1 MKDCENEE
9 IVKEEVKM
17 TEEENE
23 KGMAEIERLED
34 YYLNIKRDESWL
46 DYNSRVIR
54 QIIRTGE
61 HDLTKANALQFIGI
75 ASHNLDEFISVRF
88 SDMEDRQIMKKDKRK
103 FLDRIRLQRASI
115 LTLYRDQFQQKDY
128 HKNFSKNKKIKE
140 IFYKNILPV
149 LTPILVASNKEI
161 PRLNENDI
169 NFFIKLKKTETEPS
183 ALCFLQIPFQ
193 LKRLYKYND
202 DKNFILIEDIVQEF
216 LKDIFNTR
224 EISSFVLFRVIKK
237 FNKEIVHDKKESI
250 VSRVNDVLIKRE
262 SNDIVFIDAKIM
274 DGKAGK
280 LLNTLR
286 KLLKV
291 NKENIEMYCE
301 TSDVIGLHYVNKD
314 VIKDVFDIEPQVLE
328 QKYPEELVGHSS
340 IMDYLDEDD
349 LLLHH
354 PFDTFDVT
362 IQFLKE
368 AVNDAKTL
376 SIKQTLYRVTS
387 SKSPVVK
394 LLCEAATKGIQV
406 TVMLELL
413 ARFDERNNISLI
425 NVLKNSGVNIVYSL
439 ENYKTHCKMLLIT
452 KESKKGIKLYSHVS
466 TGNYNEETSKLY
478 TDFSYFTS
486 RTKIGM
492 DLNSIFNMITG
503 FSVPDKF
510 NTVSCSPYG
519 LFNRIK
525 DEINTLVETTSEER
539 PSTVLIK
546 VNSLNDPQIVELI
559 TETAK
564 NNPTIEFNIICRGI
578 CTLKPT
584 KNIKIKSIV
593 GRFLEHSRMYAFIQ
607 KGKKSKVFISS
618 ADLLTRNLFK
628 RIEVMVPVLDR
639 DISRRLV
646 SIFSVYWDD
655 VLDTWWLKED
665 GTWEKAEIKENDLNI
680 SAQSEFCK

>member
-1 MKDCENEE
+1 MEKQGLQEIKKKDDVLTQVEE
-9 IVKEEVKM
+9 
-17 TEEENE
+17 
-23 KGMAEIERLED
+23 
-34 YYLNIKRDESWL
+34 YYLNIQRDMSWL
-46 DYNSRVIR
+46 DYNERVIA
-54 QIIRTGE
+54 QILRTDE
-61 HDLTKANALQFIGI
+61 NDLTKANALQFIGI
-75 ASHNLDEFISVRF
+75 SSHNLDEFISVRF
-88 SDMEDRQIMKKDKRK
+88 SEMEDLHISKRDKGK
-103 FLDRIRLQRASI
+103 YLDRIRTQRAMMI
-115 LTLYRDQFQQKDY
+115 KLYSREFQQPDY

-183 ALCFLQIPFQ
+183 ALCFLQIPVQ

-202 DKNFILIEDIVQEF
+202 DKNYILIEDIVQEF
-216 LKDIFNTR
+216 LSEIFNTR
-224 EISSFVLFRVIKK
+224 EISSFVIFRVIKK
-237 FNKEIVHDKKESI
+237 FNKEIAHDKKESM

-262 SNDIVFIDAKIM
+262 SNDILFIDAKVNS
-274 DGKAGK
+274 KKSEK

-291 NKENIEMYCE
+291 NKENIIMY
-301 TSDVIGLHYVNKD
+301 TDTKSVVGLHYVNKD
-314 VIKDVFDIEPQVLE
+314 IIKDVFSIEPQVLE

-354 PFDTFDVT
+354 PFDSFDVT

-387 SKSPVVK
+387 PKSPVVR

-452 KESKKGIKLYSHVS
+452 KESKKGIKLYSHIS

-486 RTKIGM
+486 RMKIGM

-503 FSVPDKF
+503 FSIPDKF
-510 NTVSCSPYG
+510 NTISCSPYG

-525 DEINTLVETTSEER
+525 DEINSLVETTSEEK
-539 PSTVLIK
+539 PSTILIK
-546 VNSLNDPQIVELI
+546 VNALNDPQMIDLI

-584 KNIKIKSIV
+584 NNVKVKSIV

-639 DISRRLV
+639 DIAKKLI

-655 VLDTWWLKED
+655 TVDTWWLKDNGE
-665 GTWEKAEIKENDLNI
+665 WKKAEIKENDLNI

>member
-1 MKDCENEE
+1 MEKQGLQEIKKKDDVLTDLNQ
-9 IVKEEVKM
+9 V
-17 TEEENE
+17 E
-23 KGMAEIERLED
+23 K
-34 YYLNIKRDESWL
+34 YYLNIQRDMSWL
-46 DYNSRVIR
+46 DYNERVIA
-54 QIIRTGE
+54 QILRTDE
-61 HDLTKANALQFIGI
+61 NDLTKANALQFIGI
-75 ASHNLDEFISVRF
+75 SSHNLDEFISVRF
-88 SDMEDRQIMKKDKRK
+88 SEMEDLHISKRDKGK
-103 FLDRIRLQRASI
+103 YLDRIRTQRAMMI
-115 LTLYRDQFQQKDY
+115 KLYSREFQQPDY

-183 ALCFLQIPFQ
+183 ALCFLQIPVQ

-202 DKNFILIEDIVQEF
+202 DKNYILIEDIVQEF
-216 LKDIFNTR
+216 LSEIFNTR
-224 EISSFVLFRVIKK
+224 EISSFVIFRVIKK
-237 FNKEIVHDKKESI
+237 FNKEIAHDKKESM

-262 SNDIVFIDAKIM
+262 SNDILFIDAKVNS
-274 DGKAGK
+274 KKSEK

-291 NKENIEMYCE
+291 NKENIIMY
-301 TSDVIGLHYVNKD
+301 TDTKSVVGLHYVNKD
-314 VIKDVFDIEPQVLE
+314 IIKDVFSIEPQVLE

-354 PFDTFDVT
+354 PFDSFDVT

-387 SKSPVVK
+387 PKSPVVR

-452 KESKKGIKLYSHVS
+452 KESKKGIKLYSHIS

-486 RTKIGM
+486 RMKIGM

-510 NTVSCSPYG
+510 NTISCSPYG

-525 DEINTLVETTSEER
+525 DEINSLVETTSEEK
-539 PSTVLIK
+539 PSTILIK
-546 VNSLNDPQIVELI
+546 VNALNDPQMIDLI

-584 KNIKIKSIV
+584 NNVKVKSIV

-639 DISRRLV
+639 DIAKKLI

-655 VLDTWWLKED
+655 TVDTWWLKDNGE
-665 GTWEKAEIKENDLNI
+665 WKKAEIKENDLNI

>member
-1 MKDCENEE
+1 MEKQGLQEIKKKDDVLTDLNQVEE
-9 IVKEEVKM
+9 
-17 TEEENE
+17 
-23 KGMAEIERLED
+23 
-34 YYLNIKRDESWL
+34 YYLNIQRDMSWL
-46 DYNSRVIR
+46 DYNERVIA
-54 QIIRTGE
+54 QILRTDE
-61 HDLTKANALQFIGI
+61 NDLTKANALQFIGI
-75 ASHNLDEFISVRF
+75 SSHNLDEFISVRF
-88 SDMEDRQIMKKDKRK
+88 SEMEDLHISKRDKGK
-103 FLDRIRLQRASI
+103 YLDRIRTQRAMMI
-115 LTLYRDQFQQKDY
+115 KLYSREFQQPDY

-183 ALCFLQIPFQ
+183 ALCFLQIPVQ

-202 DKNFILIEDIVQEF
+202 DKNYILIEDIVQEF
-216 LKDIFNTR
+216 LSEIFNTR
-224 EISSFVLFRVIKK
+224 EISSFVIFRVIKK
-237 FNKEIVHDKKESI
+237 FNKEIAHDKKESM

-262 SNDIVFIDAKIM
+262 SNDILFIDAKVNS
-274 DGKAGK
+274 KKSEK

-291 NKENIEMYCE
+291 NKENIIMY
-301 TSDVIGLHYVNKD
+301 TDTKSVVGLHYVNKD
-314 VIKDVFDIEPQVLE
+314 IIKDVFSIEPQVLE

-354 PFDTFDVT
+354 PFDSFDVT

-387 SKSPVVK
+387 PKSPVVR

-452 KESKKGIKLYSHVS
+452 KESKKGIKLYSHIS

-486 RTKIGM
+486 RMKIGM

-510 NTVSCSPYG
+510 NTISCSPYG

-525 DEINTLVETTSEER
+525 DEINSLVETTSEEK
-539 PSTVLIK
+539 PSTILIK
-546 VNSLNDPQIVELI
+546 VNALNDPQMIDLI

-584 KNIKIKSIV
+584 NNVKVKSIV

-639 DISRRLV
+639 DIAKKLI

-655 VLDTWWLKED
+655 TVDTWWLKDNGE
-665 GTWEKAEIKENDLNI
+665 WKKAEIKENDLNI

>member
-1 MKDCENEE
+1 MEKQGLQEIKKKDDALTDLNQVEE
-9 IVKEEVKM
+9 
-17 TEEENE
+17 
-23 KGMAEIERLED
+23 
-34 YYLNIKRDESWL
+34 YYLNIQRDMSWL
-46 DYNSRVIR
+46 DYNERVIA
-54 QIIRTGE
+54 QILRTDE
-61 HDLTKANALQFIGI
+61 NDLTKANALQFIGI
-75 ASHNLDEFISVRF
+75 SSHNLDEFISVRF
-88 SDMEDRQIMKKDKRK
+88 SEMEDLHISKRDKGK
-103 FLDRIRLQRASI
+103 YLDRIRTQRAMMI
-115 LTLYRDQFQQKDY
+115 KLYSREFQQPDY

-183 ALCFLQIPFQ
+183 ALCFLQIPVQ

-202 DKNFILIEDIVQEF
+202 DKNYILIEDIVQEF
-216 LKDIFNTR
+216 LSEIFNTR
-224 EISSFVLFRVIKK
+224 EISSFVIFRVIKK
-237 FNKEIVHDKKESI
+237 FNKEIAHDKKESM

-262 SNDIVFIDAKIM
+262 SNDILFIDAKVNS
-274 DGKAGK
+274 KKSEK

-291 NKENIEMYCE
+291 NKENIIMY
-301 TSDVIGLHYVNKD
+301 TDTKSVVGLHYVNKD
-314 VIKDVFDIEPQVLE
+314 IIKDVFSIEPQVLE

-354 PFDTFDVT
+354 PFDSFDVT

-387 SKSPVVK
+387 PKSPVVR

-452 KESKKGIKLYSHVS
+452 KESKKGIKLYSHIS

-486 RTKIGM
+486 RMKIGM

-510 NTVSCSPYG
+510 NTISCSPYG

-525 DEINTLVETTSEER
+525 DEINSLVETTSEEK
-539 PSTVLIK
+539 PSTILIK
-546 VNSLNDPQIVELI
+546 VNALNDPQMIDLI

-584 KNIKIKSIV
+584 NNVKVKSIV

-639 DISRRLV
+639 DIAKKLI

-655 VLDTWWLKED
+655 TVDTWWLKDNGE
-665 GTWEKAEIKENDLNI
+665 WKKAEIKENDLNI

>member
-1 MKDCENEE
+1 MENITIEE
-9 IVKEEVKM
+9 KKGTEVVLSDINKV
-17 TEEENE
+17 TEN
-23 KGMAEIERLED
+23 
-34 YYLNIKRDESWL
+34 YLNIQRDLSWL
-46 DYNSRVIR
+46 DYNERVIN
-54 QIIRTGE
+54 QIIRTDE
-61 HDLTKANALQFIGI
+61 NDLTKANALQFIGI

-88 SDMEDRQIMKKDKRK
+88 SDIEDQHVSKKCKSQFLERIKFQRNLIQI
-103 FLDRIRLQRASI
+103 FYSNEFNQPN
-115 LTLYRDQFQQKDY
+115 Y
-128 HKNFSKNKKIKE
+128 HKSYSKNKKIKE

-149 LTPILVASNKEI
+149 LTPILVDNNKEI
-161 PRLNENDI
+161 PRFNENDI
-169 NFFIKLKKTETEPS
+169 NFFIKLKKTETESS
-183 ALCFLQIPFQ
+183 AFCFLQIPSQ
-193 LKRLYKYND
+193 LKRLYKFND
-202 DKNFILIEDIVQEF
+202 NENFILIEDIVQEF
-216 LKDIFNTR
+216 LKEIFNTR
-224 EISSFVLFRVIKK
+224 EISSFALFRVIKK
-237 FNKEIVHDKKESI
+237 FNNEVVHDKKETI

-262 SNDIVFIDAKIM
+262 SNEIVFIDAKIS
-274 DGKAGK
+274 DKKSEK
-280 LLNTLR
+280 LLHTLR

-291 NKENIEMYCE
+291 PKENID
-301 TSDVIGLHYVNKD
+301 TFSGSNSVIGLHYVNKS
-314 VIKDVFDIEPQVLE
+314 VIRDVFCIEPQILD
-328 QKYPEELVGHSS
+328 QKYPEELLGHNS

-387 SKSPVVK
+387 PKSPIVK

-525 DEINTLVETTSEER
+525 DEINALVETTSEEK
-539 PSTVLIK
+539 PSSVLIK
-546 VNSLNDPQIVELI
+546 VNSLNDPQMIELI
-559 TETAK
+559 TETAV

-578 CTLKPT
+578 CTLRST

-639 DISRRLV
+639 DISKRLI

-655 VLDTWWLKED
+655 TLDTWWLQENGEWK
-665 GTWEKAEIKENDLNI
+665 KAEMQENDLNI